1 MLRNVA
7 LVTIFVSSVFSLTA
21 QNINSLPAAAG
32 GPAFTT
38 DSLNKALTQF
48 QGGKYLDQVD
58 RQASTLNSQLT
69 SQSTKYLQTTASEE
83 NQLKSRL
90 QKIDSGA
97 AGLVFG
103 NVSEQYRQLEG
114 ALIKGTPTGILGH
127 APGSYLP
134 SLDSMKN
141 TLLFLQANK
150 DKLNGLTGAQAQKLT
165 SAIANVQAL
174 ESKLQAVDNLKNTLQ
189 QRQQYLT
196 QQLSKFGMAGQLGK
210 MSQTVYYYKQQ
221 VADLKAS
228 FQDPSKLQQKAMTV
242 LSQLPAYKSF
252 LAQHSFMGRVFGTPE
267 SYNLTDSSMKGL
279 QTRATV
285 QKMIQ
290 QKVSVGGP
298 DASQQVSQQVQQAS
312 SVISSLQSKLMQ
324 GSNGPDPKD
333 LGFTPN
339 SQKTKSLWKRLEYGA
354 NLQFEPATT
363 LLPTLCDVALSLGYK
378 LSDKAT
384 IGVGA
389 GLKLGLGDGLQNIQ
403 LSGEGAS
410 LRSYIDWKIK
420 KNFYLTGGYEENYL
434 SAFQNL
440 DQLRSVTGWQKSGLV
455 GVSREYQ
462 ISSKL
467 KGKAQLLFDF
477 LSFSQVPKAQP
488 IVFRVGW
495 SL

>member
-1 MLRNVA
+1 MQS
-7 LVTIFVSSVFSLTA
+7 IFGITLLILLAPAIYA
-21 QNINSLPAAAG
+21 QTPYAASNSLP
-32 GPAFTT
+32 PT
-38 DSLNKALTQF
+38 DSLNKALAQF

-58 RQASTLNSQLT
+58 KKTSALNSQLT
-69 SQSTKYLQTTASEE
+69 SQSAKYLQTASSEE
-83 NQLKSRL
+83 SLLKSRL

-97 AGLVFG
+97 AGSVFG
-103 NVSEQYRQLEG
+103 NVGLRYSQLQ
-114 ALIKGTPTGILGH
+114 ASLTKGTPTGVLGR

-150 DKLNGLTGAQAQKLT
+150 DKISGLSGAQAQKLN
-165 SAIANVQAL
+165 SAVANVQAL
-174 ESKLQAVDNLKNTLQ
+174 EGKLQAVDNLKTLLQ

-196 QQLSKFGMAGQLGK
+196 QQLSKFGMAGQMGK
-210 MSQTVYYYKQQ
+210 MNQTVYYYKQQ
-221 VADLKAS
+221 ISDLKAS
-228 FQDPSKLQQKAMTV
+228 LQDPSKMQQKVMAV

-252 LAQHSFMGRVFGTPE
+252 LAKYSFMGRTFGEPE

-290 QKVSVGGP
+290 EKVGVGGP
-298 DASQQVSQQVQQAS
+298 GASQQVTQQVQQAS
-312 SVISSLQSKLMQ
+312 SVVSSLQSKLMQ
-324 GSNGPDPKD
+324 GSNGPDSQE

-363 LLPTLCDVALSLGYK
+363 ILPTLCDVALSLGYK
-378 LSDKAT
+378 LNDKAT
-384 IGVGA
+384 IGA
-389 GLKLGLGDGLQNIQ
+389 GGGMKLGLGNRLQHIA
-403 LSGEGAS
+403 LSGQGAS
-410 LRSYIDWKIK
+410 VRSYIDWKMK
-420 KNFYLTGGYEENYL
+420 KNLYLTGGYEENYL
-434 SAFQNL
+434 TTFQNL
-440 DQLRSVTGWQKSGLV
+440 NQLRSAIGWQKSGLI
-455 GVSREYQ
+455 GISRQYQ
-462 ISSKL
+462 ISSKV

-488 IVFRVGW
+488 VIFRVGW